1 MSHAALLF
9 LSASATIASA
19 FAQQAPP
26 APAATG
32 SEAPPLRWM
41 QHATLPV
48 KYPQAGDLLS
58 TGTDL
63 YIAASTGALTQ
74 NGQALY
80 KLSPDDQLTPVLVRS
95 GQGFLRIHAHH
106 DRLFVPD
113 ADAPFT
119 ASIVFRLNIDG
130 FVYSFAPDAP
140 AAATREVIPQ
150 VYHVFDTASLDG
162 RIYASTG
169 AYAVGEFPYQ
179 AKRNPAAIYL
189 RDSAD
194 KPWRRVVEC
203 PQVAK
208 GTETG
213 VVRFT
218 YLLPLENGTLLAGLT
233 DWSNFLGGDGAV
245 LIEGLPDQPKVRR
258 IVGLSGN
265 TLRWFRWRHLIYQ
278 ISESAGVTH
287 LNISADG
294 GHSFA
299 PVPNAPTLPQSLA
312 TRDDALFL
320 LADGTIHRSDDGATF
335 RPITAQNPELRH
347 HAHPLLTA
355 PLVLHRAGLW
365 AADPQNGALWSA
377 EP

>member
-1 MSHAALLF
+1 MSRAALLF
-9 LSASATIASA
+9 FSAGAIIVST
-19 FAQQAPP
+19 FAQQTPVTR
-26 APAATG
+26 AAT
-32 SEAPPLRWM
+32 EPAAPPLRWV
-41 QHATLPV
+41 QHATLPD

-58 TGTDL
+58 AGSDL
-63 YIAASTGALTQ
+63 YIAVSTDALTQ

-80 KLSPDDQLTPVLVRS
+80 KLSPDGQLSPVLVRS
-95 GQGFLRIHAHH
+95 GQGFLRIHAHS

-130 FVYSFAPDAP
+130 FVYSFEPGAP
-140 AAATREVIPQ
+140 AAAKREVIPH
-150 VYHVFDTASLDG
+150 VYHVFDTALLDG

-169 AYAVGEFPYQ
+169 AYANSEIPYQ
-179 AKRNPAAIYL
+179 AKRNPAALHL

-278 ISESAGVTH
+278 ISESAFVTH

-299 PVPNAPTLPQSLA
+299 PVLSAPPLPQSLA
-312 TRDDALFL
+312 TLNDALVL
-320 LADGTIHRSDDGATF
+320 LADGATF
-335 RPITAQNPELRH
+335 TAITAQNPKLRH
-347 HAHPLLTA
+347 HPHPLLSA
-355 PLVLHRAGLW
+355 PLVVHRNQLW
-365 AADPQNGALWSA
+365 AADPQHGSLWSA
-377 EP
+377 ELAESRVTD